1 MSHDLQQLA
10 ALTATGILAAATVA
24 TKPPSPANMLDLA
37 AFATKGPPFLH
48 VEVVGST
55 ATPADNALEFI
66 LQRCTTTGTRTSITP
81 AALDSA
87 DPASI
92 ATAGQAHS
100 AEPTYTS
107 GAILLDL
114 AMNQRATQRWVP
126 SPGREIK
133 LPATASNG
141 VGLQPV
147 HASFTGNVTATMHFE
162 D

>member
-1 MSHDLQQLA
+1 MARNYSISGTAAVASPTKTLLGLTGGTTIRPVVYDL
-10 ALTATGILAAATVA
+10 
-24 TKPPSPANMLDLA
+24 
-37 AFATKGPPFLH
+37 
-48 VEVVGST
+48 VVGST